1 MELFSTAASLQKVIR
16 HNRRSAN
23 YHVHRH
29 VGLQSGDLFREQNN
43 IRHLV
48 LHVDGGSPSCGSR
61 PLELLQGFFSQDRIL
76 RDGLDLDH
84 TLVGLKPDLAECGQV
99 VKTLADVEVG
109 ESVSTFWDT
118 PSGRIVFG
126 RVVICIWGRVRRRRA
141 FPGCGRKWQTCW

>member
-1 MELFSTAASLQKVIR
+1 MGDGAWSCFQQLASLQKVIR

-99 VKTLADVEVG
+99 VKTLADVEVA
-109 ESVSTFWDT
+109 
-118 PSGRIVFG
+118 
-126 RVVICIWGRVRRRRA
+126 RVVDGGLGAERLTFFVIVDLCTGIEPQRPA
-141 FPGCGRKWQTCW
+141 